1 MRLLQLA
8 LVFIVS
14 LFLFSCNETPN
25 RGGTV
30 LSGQVLL
37 DEVAGLAIDTVP
49 DGSFISF
56 SGTTSKDSL
65 WIEVHFNGKTG
76 WIRKGTVA
84 LDCSPAYLI
93 QNTYLWLE
101 PSGDESAGLLD
112 RATIVAVG
120 QTIGERTQIFYQWD
134 DTQLAE
140 AWILADDLAYDLDA
154 RFASLQEE
162 TYAQEVDYGESD
174 IMVIPANLAGAPEE
188 FLNGLRT
195 RFRITPDVVTNEI
208 TFALD
213 FAEQEIANFFSTI
226 IADPNGS
233 SMAWQ
238 YLSAF
243 VAQVPD
249 FVDIGPHTDYVQYSD
264 ENFRTTPQSM
274 RAFLM
279 MRIDRSPEN
288 IQKLYDTFGDFIKY
302 QLTMHDVSPQIRE
315 YIEIYDHI
323 VSMPNARRKCTD
335 VLNNIKRWDREHAN
349 SEGII
354 DGGFI
359 LAEQRELFAPILD
372 EKTAN
377 EEKYETQRLSRYSFW
392 LRRFA
397 EGNEQVVYNI
407 FKDLSAASE
416 PSSEVKTITCTF
428 QAYEIG
434 DCGHMMFDC
443 GDYGEAD
450 ISKLSEEDKA
460 LWLDLGLAD
469 SDGESEGDNSNPK
482 YVGKSFTMKVGETRG
497 PACNDGQ
504 GGEGRIPLL
513 LEFGLVE

>member
-1 MRLLQLA
+1 MRLLPLA

-14 LFLFSCNETPN
+14 LFLFSCNETPS

-30 LSGQVLL
+30 LSAQVLL

-56 SGTTSKDSL
+56 TGTTSKDSL
-65 WIEVHFNGKTG
+65 WMEVHFNGNTG
-76 WIRKGTVA
+76 WVRRGTVA
-84 LDCSPAYLI
+84 LDCSPAYVV
-93 QNTYLWLE
+93 QDTYLWLAAN
-101 PSGDESAGLLD
+101 GDESAGMLP
-112 RATIVAVG
+112 RATVVAVG
-120 QTIGERTQIFYQWD
+120 KSLGERTQIFYQWD
-134 DTQLAE
+134 DNGLAE
-140 AWILADDLAYDLDA
+140 AWISPDGLAYDIDMRLA
-154 RFASLQEE
+154 ALNEE

-174 IMVIPANLAGAPEE
+174 IMTIPANLAGAPPE
-188 FLNGLRT
+188 FLNGLKGL
-195 RFRITPDVVTNEI
+195 RITPDPVTNEI
-208 TFALD
+208 TVAVD
-213 FAEQEIANFFSTI
+213 FVEHEIGNFFSTVV
-226 IADPNGS
+226 ADPNGS
-233 SMAWQ
+233 SPAWQ

-249 FVDIGPHTDYVQYSD
+249 FVDIGPRTDYVQYSD
-264 ENFRTTPQSM
+264 ENFRTTRQSM
-274 RAFLM
+274 LAFLV

-288 IQKLYDTFGDFIKY
+288 IQKQYDIFGDFIKY
-302 QLTMHDVSPQIRE
+302 QLSMRDVTEQING

-323 VSMPNARRKCTD
+323 VSMPNARRKCAD
-335 VLNNIKRWDREHAN
+335 VLNNIRRWDREHAN
-349 SEGII
+349 SDGII

-359 LAEQRELFAPILD
+359 LADQRELFAPILD

-377 EEKYETQRLSRYSFW
+377 EDKYELQRLSRYSFW
-392 LRRFA
+392 LRRFD
-397 EGNEQVVYNI
+397 EGNEEVVYNI
-407 FKDLSAASE
+407 LKDLSAAGA
-416 PSSEVKTITCTF
+416 PSAEVKTITCTF

-443 GDYGEAD
+443 GDYGESD
-450 ISKLSEEDKA
+450 ISQLSEADKA

-504 GGEGRIPLL
+504 GGMGKIALL
-513 LEFGLVE
+513 LEFRLVE